1 MHPVMHQQ
9 QRHRTCFIWLFNPDP
24 FTFDQR
30 QLYRCRIY
38 GQIVD
43 SWLICCRTEWRMR
56 KKHAQCLFQLPV
68 ARNMLYQLI
77 KRNLVLR
84 FVLLPRRSFCFHSYK
99 PVARSRSFFAFV
111 LCLFL
116 HNNVLFFV
124 VLFFLLLC
132 RPLLTRKMYFAF
144 RCLSSIAFSWRG
156 RPTRGR
162 RATRWW
168 VRWFWWE
175 FSENCSQCKGKLNF

>member
-56 KKHAQCLFQLPV
+56 KKHTQCLFQLPV

-124 VLFFLLLC
+124 VLFFVAPSSAVNAKNVFCFPLSVIN
-132 RPLLTRKMYFAF
+132 RPQLKRKTNKRKKSNAVMGQVILM
-144 RCLSSIAFSWRG
+144 RI
-156 RPTRGR
+156 
-162 RATRWW
+162 
-168 VRWFWWE
+168 
-175 FSENCSQCKGKLNF
+175 